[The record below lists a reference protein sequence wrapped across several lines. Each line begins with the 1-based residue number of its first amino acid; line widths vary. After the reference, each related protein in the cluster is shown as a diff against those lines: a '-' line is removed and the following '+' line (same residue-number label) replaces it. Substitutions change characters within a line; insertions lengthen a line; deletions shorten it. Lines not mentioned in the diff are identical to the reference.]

1 MCWQTQLLN
10 GILSGSSCRV
20 FFLRYPLV
28 TSHQS
33 HNHNADD
40 SAMKMPMPI
49 PMWFVDLSIL
59 LPVCLS
65 VHPLRL
71 SVCLCI
77 YILLSF
83 WYYLCPPLCVRAF
96 RFVPLQFSHSYYNRF
111 YRFFII
117 GSRIF
122 QPHLL
127 KKALYACSFFR
138 YDYLAPFLFL
148 LFGWKYWLSFYD
160 FGTRYA
166 YFSCCLYLDF
176 FSIIKKGLYRNTLR
190 RWVEF
195 GSRPNYNE

>member
-1 MCWQTQLLN
+1 MQWNVLASTTSQWHPEWLF
-10 GILSGSSCRV
+10 LSCFFSS
-20 FFLRYPLV
+20 LS

-122 QPHLL
+122 LLHLL

-148 LFGWKYWLSFYD
+148 LFGW
-160 FGTRYA
+160 
-166 YFSCCLYLDF
+166 
-176 FSIIKKGLYRNTLR
+176 
-190 RWVEF
+190 
-195 GSRPNYNE
+195 